1 MNGATFSTK
10 MLTAATKT
18 LKAALNALIT
28 LAIAAVISKIIKSIV
43 KAIKAKEEARKAAID
58 SAKALEDEND
68 YLDEQKQKIL
78 ELRTALDSGNLSQ
91 AEAYD
96 KRQKLLE
103 IQNEIIKKYGKEATS
118 INLVTGSIDKQIESL
133 SLLSKRASENWLIT
147 HSTEIND
154 AVEYL
159 NKARNAT
166 ILLSGAFR
174 PNKELKDFI
183 SAEATKLGGSTQI
196 ETVTGGGRTAEIGI
210 SVKYSGTYEQII
222 NFYESLSRAIYDNFD
237 ETDEEVSRI
246 LGRIQSKLKSFKE
259 NQKYT
264 EYQQIYD
271 TAIANIAV
279 ANYNDQYAKIL
290 KAQEQFNQAMA
301 SGDQKRIDESIEALK
316 NAKSEAIEAVKGDEK
331 YGEGLTEYF
340 TSMFDAQ
347 INAIRKYDF
356 KKKIIESWA
365 DIAETL
371 RGLTVDSNISDWTT
385 KQKNAYETLA
395 DKAELAGLS
404 IADLNSILVE
414 LGYMKDPVVEI
425 TKSFEDLTNE
435 LDNLQSAYSSL
446 LNAVDEY
453 NESGYISIDN
463 FKTLLSLGH
472 KYLQYLTDEN
482 GKLVLTES
490 NLKSLIKARIDETAI
505 KKAQSL
511 VDMVTSIEDE
521 AEAMKILKNSIDNAA
536 TSTWSFVYAQIWSYT
551 GSEEVRKQLIAQV
564 DQYKKLA
571 EAAKQSIGAEYAQKQ
586 IEKQVKETTKALQ
599 EQAEAAKN
607 AAEKMNSALKSQ
619 GDAYVDAIEK
629 TLDRLNNKIDEI
641 NKKYDKQ
648 KQAIEDK
655 KKALNEEAEVE
666 DYLLD
671 IEKRRIDLQKALTQK
686 NVRVFREGVGFVWE
700 VNAEAVRDAQEAYD
714 KALKAYEKYQQ
725 ERAYDKELELIEQNR
740 DKEINSIKEEIN
752 KWEELKKS
760 IQDNL
765 RNIGT
770 ALSDHQYYLD
780 ELAKAESMSFDQ
792 MASAAEDYA
801 RRVIE
806 AMQQVETAKKL
817 SDEYENASKTTTTP
831 TTNTTNQTT
840 PSTST
845 NIVIKSGTTTLQAKR
860 NVIKKGITAYA
871 NGTLSTR
878 GGTSLVNEKAIEAV
892 VTPAGTVTSLPSK
905 WGVLSG
911 DVTKFLTAFGQNPL
925 GVLSSMLETLAKN
938 SVGMLNTTNNSIT
951 NYNDNSNN
959 PVINIENINVMDAL
973 NGIKSLLRNAYLYNK
988 THK

>member
-28 LAIAAVISKIIKSIV
+28 LAIAAAISKIIESIV

-103 IQNEIIKKYGKEATS
+103 IQDEIIKKYGKEATS

-133 SLLSKRASENWLIT
+133 SLLSKRASENWLMT
-147 HSTEIND
+147 NSSQIND
-154 AVEYL
+154 AIKFL
-159 NKARNAT
+159 NQSNLSTKWIGVGKGTFAESVTAKA
-166 ILLSGAFR
+166 L
-174 PNKELKDFI
+174 E
-183 SAEATKLGGSTQI
+183 LGGSVAFDTQQDRSGNSYI
-196 ETVTGGGRTAEIGI
+196 VNRQLN
-210 SVKYSGTYEQII
+210 YMGTYEEII
-222 NFYESLSRAIYDNFD
+222 SFYSQLSEYIYKTFD
-237 ETDEEVSRI
+237 ETDENVARV
-246 LGRIQSKLKSFKE
+246 LKNIQDELKAFKE
-259 NQKYT
+259 SEEYT
-264 EYQQIYD
+264 QNKQIYD

-279 ANYNDQYAKIL
+279 ANYNDQYTKIL

-371 RGLTVDSNISDWTT
+371 RGLTVDSNISDWTA

-404 IADLNSILVE
+404 IDDLNSILVE

-425 TKSFEDLTNE
+425 TKSFEDLTKE

-482 GKLVLTES
+482 GKLALAES

-641 NKKYDKQ
+641 NKKYDEQ

-845 NIVIKSGTTTLQAKR
+845 NIVIKSGTTTLQAER

-878 GGTSLVNEKAIEAV
+878 GGTSLINEKAIEAV